1 MWLSIA
7 RATARPLRT
16 VSVRRPGAFA
26 RVVFLSSTARRQA
39 TATATA
45 KKPVAAKKA
54 PAKKPAAKGR
64 AVAAKKPA
72 AKKPAPKKKAVAKK
86 AAPKKKKKAAPKKK
100 PVGRRKKVLTPEQ
113 KKALQIRELRRVAL
127 FTPGAA
133 REPSPRPIQ
142 TWKIFLAKDT
152 EGLKGNTDTK
162 ATLTAW
168 IKERS
173 AKFRALSPT
182 EVEVRAPTTPR
193 PPPRPVS

>member
-72 AKKPAPKKKAVAKK
+72 AKKAAPKKKAVA
-86 AAPKKKKKAAPKKK
+86 KKAAPKKK

>member
-16 VSVRRPGAFA
+16 VSVRRPGAFS
-26 RVVFLSSTARRQA
+26 RVVFLSSTARRQV
-39 TATATA
+39 TATA

-72 AKKPAPKKKAVAKK
+72 AKKAAPKKAVAKK
-86 AAPKKKKKAAPKKK
+86 AAPKKKKAAPKKK
-100 PVGRRKKVLTPEQ
+100 PVARRKKVLTPEQ
-113 KKALQIRELRRVAL
+113 KKVLQIRELRRVAL

-133 REPSPRPIQ
+133 REPSPRPTQ
-142 TWKIFLAKDT
+142 TWKIFIAKDK
-152 EGLKGNTDTK
+152 EGLKGSTDIK
-162 ATLTAW
+162 AALTTW

-182 EVEVRAPTTPR
+182 EVEVRPPISPL

>member
-16 VSVRRPGAFA
+16 VSVRRPGAFS
-26 RVVFLSSTARRQA
+26 RVVFLSSTARRQV
-39 TATATA
+39 TATA

-72 AKKPAPKKKAVAKK
+72 AKKAAPKK

-100 PVGRRKKVLTPEQ
+100 PVARRKKVLTPEQ
-113 KKALQIRELRRVAL
+113 KKVLQIRELRRVAL

-133 REPSPRPIQ
+133 REPSPRPTQ
-142 TWKIFLAKDT
+142 TWKIFIAKDK
-152 EGLKGNTDTK
+152 EGLKGSTDIK
-162 ATLTAW
+162 AALTTW

-173 AKFRALSPT
+173 AKFRALSPI
-182 EVEVRAPTTPR
+182 EVEVRPPKSPL

>member
-16 VSVRRPGAFA
+16 VSVRRPGAFS
-26 RVVFLSSTARRQA
+26 RVVFLSSTARRQV
-39 TATATA
+39 TATA
-45 KKPVAAKKA
+45 KKPVPAKKA

-72 AKKPAPKKKAVAKK
+72 AKKAAPKK

-100 PVGRRKKVLTPEQ
+100 PVARRKKVLTPEQ
-113 KKALQIRELRRVAL
+113 KKVLQIRELRRVAL

-133 REPSPRPIQ
+133 REPSPRPTQ
-142 TWKIFLAKDT
+142 TWKIFIAKDK
-152 EGLKGNTDTK
+152 EGLKGSTDIK
-162 ATLTAW
+162 AALTTW

-173 AKFRALSPT
+173 AKFRALSPI
-182 EVEVRAPTTPR
+182 EVEVRPPISPL

>member
-16 VSVRRPGAFA
+16 VSVRRPGAFS
-26 RVVFLSSTARRQA
+26 RVVFLSSTARRQV
-39 TATATA
+39 TATA

-54 PAKKPAAKGR
+54 PAKKPTAKGR

-72 AKKPAPKKKAVAKK
+72 AKKAAPKKAVAKK

-100 PVGRRKKVLTPEQ
+100 PVARRKKVLTPEQ
-113 KKALQIRELRRVAL
+113 KKVLQIRELRRVAL

-133 REPSPRPIQ
+133 REPSPRPTQ
-142 TWKIFLAKDT
+142 TWKIFIAKDK
-152 EGLKGNTDTK
+152 EGLKGSTDIK
-162 ATLTAW
+162 AALTTW

-182 EVEVRAPTTPR
+182 EVEVRPPISPL